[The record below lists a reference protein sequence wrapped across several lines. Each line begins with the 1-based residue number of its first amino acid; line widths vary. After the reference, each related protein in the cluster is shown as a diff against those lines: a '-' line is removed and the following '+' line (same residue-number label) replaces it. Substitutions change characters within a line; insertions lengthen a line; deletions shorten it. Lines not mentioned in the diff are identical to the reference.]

1 MFFLFCSADSRFFPQ
16 MYSSLALQN
25 ETQMDNKRKR
35 KRKAERN
42 IKDSHCRRMID
53 TFIFALSFLLLLL
66 FLSSCRIRP
75 SFTGMHCLSLSR
87 IAFPPLIFRSLFSF
101 SVSLVLCFASFFA
114 RVSLHAR
121 LLPHSRRHSLAHSF
135 ALGFLFLFYQRISM
149 ARSGDDY
156 RHSLSPYVEWRQA
169 VCRLR
174 RSSPPIARQRTVIRS
189 LIRSYAL

>member
-53 TFIFALSFLLLLL
+53 TLIFALSFLLLLL

-87 IAFPPLIFRSLFSF
+87 IAFPPL
-101 SVSLVLCFASFFA
+101 
-114 RVSLHAR
+114 
-121 LLPHSRRHSLAHSF
+121 SF
-135 ALGFLFLFYQRISM
+135 ALFSPSLCPWFCVLPVSLRECPSTLACYLTRDAIVLPIHLLLVF
-149 ARSGDDY
+149 
-156 RHSLSPYVEWRQA
+156 HSLLPAYFDGSQWRRLSP
-169 VCRLR
+169 
-174 RSSPPIARQRTVIRS
+174 
-189 LIRSYAL
+189 